1 MSGDHKGGGDKAG
14 HREVAQAVQLSH
26 DCHCWEDHWEL
37 SRQSVALHLGRN
49 IILLKEYGV
58 ILPMSVK
65 EYQVGQLYSM
75 AGASGNEMGG
85 GENMKVLTKK
95 TYKKNSEKGHY
106 THTHTHTHTD
116 THKVYHLQS
125 KLSMFFQMLVQ
136 EGTLNIFEKAWHDN
150 SYCQGLL
157 SPNMEARIYKS
168 ERYSILLCI
177 QTGYCKV
184 QVGEGGACRIKW
196 KKLNKKQ

>member
-26 DCHCWEDHWEL
+26 ECHCWEDHWEL

-65 EYQVGQLYSM
+65 EYQVWQLYSM
-75 AGASGNEMGG
+75 AGASGNEMGC
-85 GENMKVLTKK
+85 GENVKVLTKK

-106 THTHTHTHTD
+106 THIHTPTHTHTHAC

-136 EGTLNIFEKAWHDN
+136 EGTLNIFGKAWHDN
-150 SYCQGLL
+150 SYCR
-157 SPNMEARIYKS
+157 PVNIS
-168 ERYSILLCI
+168 EYM
-177 QTGYCKV
+177 K
-184 QVGEGGACRIKW
+184 EGFLIKIET
-196 KKLNKKQ
+196 